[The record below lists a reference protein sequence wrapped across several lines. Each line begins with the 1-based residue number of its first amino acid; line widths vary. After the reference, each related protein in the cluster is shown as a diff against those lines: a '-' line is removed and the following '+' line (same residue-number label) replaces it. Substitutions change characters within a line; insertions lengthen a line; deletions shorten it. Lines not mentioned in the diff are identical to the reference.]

1 MVKASK
7 HQKEVLTILKN
18 GGKLFHFEDCT
29 FGLDDCDSN
38 TLKFNRKTFEALYK
52 LKAIARV
59 ERPSLSVDIWGITQ
73 KGLEIIKP
81 SMESLQETDLINL
94 KKNGYSNNDI

>member
-52 LKAIARV
+52 LKAIAII
-59 ERPSLSVDIWGITQ
+59 ERPNLGTDIYGIT
-73 KGLEIIKP
+73 KIGLELIMP
-81 SMESLQETDLINL
+81 SMESLQELDI
-94 KKNGYSNNDI
+94 KNIKRHGISNNDI